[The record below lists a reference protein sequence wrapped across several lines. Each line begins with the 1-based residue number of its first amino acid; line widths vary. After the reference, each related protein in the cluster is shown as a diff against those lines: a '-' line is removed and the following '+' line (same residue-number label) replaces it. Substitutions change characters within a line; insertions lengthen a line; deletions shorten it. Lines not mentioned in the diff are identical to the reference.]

1 MKEKKRFKMPHVFVL
16 LFSIIIVLA
25 ICSYI
30 VPAGQFERVTDPKTG
45 RILVD
50 PDSFQYIEKSPIGFF
65 QLFQAVPTGMEE
77 VAQIMIFI
85 LIVGGAFSLINATGS
100 IEAGIY
106 KASKVVRGKELL
118 IIPVFVAIF
127 AFLGAT
133 IGIAEETLVFIPIGI
148 CMARVLGFDTV
159 TGASIVILGSGC
171 GLTAAFMNP
180 FTLGVAQ
187 SISEL
192 PILSGM
198 WYRIVIWVVVT
209 IVTSLFIMRYAKKVK
224 ADPSKGLI
232 ADIEEPFS
240 GESEEGIELN
250 KRHVLI
256 LAIFLLSLV
265 FLVYA
270 ISQFGWYIMEIA
282 TYFLI
287 LALVC
292 GFIGGMGPS
301 KIAETLIEGAKEVV
315 FGAII
320 VGLARGILVVMQQGM
335 ILDTIIHSLGGLIEG
350 VPPALAGVL
359 MFFVQLVVN
368 FFIPSGSG
376 QAAATMPIMVPLA
389 DMIGLSRQ
397 TAVLAYQF
405 GDGFTNQII
414 PTCSWLMVNLAVA
427 KIPYE
432 RWVKFVTP
440 IMLIWIGCAVVFL
453 VIAALMNFG
462 PF

>member
-1 MKEKKRFKMPHVFVL
+1 MKEKKRIKMPHVFVL
-16 LFSIIIVLA
+16 LFSIIILVA
-25 ICSYI
+25 VCSYI
-30 VPAGQFERVTDPKTG
+30 VPAGEFDRVVDPESG
-45 RILVD
+45 RTLVD
-50 PDSFQYIEKSPIGFF
+50 PDTFHYVEQSPIGFF
-65 QLFQAVPTGMEE
+65 QLFQSVPTGMEE
-77 VAQIMIFI
+77 VTQIMIFI
-85 LIVGGAFSLINATGS
+85 LIVGGAFSLINATGA

-106 KASKVVRGKELL
+106 KASRAVRGKE
-118 IIPVFVAIF
+118 IIVIPIFVTIF
-127 AFLGAT
+127 SFLGAT

-148 CMARVLGFDTV
+148 CMARVLGYDTV
-159 TGASIVILGSGC
+159 TGASIVILGAGC

-187 SISEL
+187 TIAEL
-192 PILSGM
+192 PMLSGM
-198 WYRIVIWVVVT
+198 TYRLIIWVTVT
-209 IVTSLFIMRYAKKVK
+209 IITSLFIMNYARKVK
-224 ADPSKGLI
+224 QDPSKGLI
-232 ADIEEPFS
+232 ADIEEPFV
-240 GESEEGIELN
+240 EKEEDIRFT
-250 KRHVLI
+250 KRHALI
-256 LAIFLLSLV
+256 LLIFLLSLI

-270 ISQFGWYIMEIA
+270 ISEFGWYIIEIA

-287 LALVC
+287 LGIAC
-292 GFIGGMGPS
+292 GLIGGMGPS
-301 KIAETLIEGAKEVV
+301 EIAERFIDGAKEVV
-315 FGAII
+315 YGAII

-335 ILDTIIHSLGGLIEG
+335 ILDTVIHALGGLIEG
-350 VPPALAGVL
+350 VPTALAGVL
-359 MFFVQLVVN
+359 MFFVQLIVN

-376 QAAATMPIMVPLA
+376 QAAATMPIMIPLA

-440 IMLIWIGCAVVFL
+440 IMLIWIASAVIFL
-453 VIAALMNFG
+453 VIASVINYG

>member
-1 MKEKKRFKMPHVFVL
+1 MVHYGNR
-16 LFSIIIVLA
+16 
-25 ICSYI
+25 YI
-30 VPAGQFERVTDPKTG
+30 F
-45 RILVD
+45 
-50 PDSFQYIEKSPIGFF
+50 
-65 QLFQAVPTGMEE
+65 
-77 VAQIMIFI
+77 
-85 LIVGGAFSLINATGS
+85 
-100 IEAGIY
+100 
-106 KASKVVRGKELL
+106 
-118 IIPVFVAIF
+118 
-127 AFLGAT
+127 
-133 IGIAEETLVFIPIGI
+133 
-148 CMARVLGFDTV
+148 
-159 TGASIVILGSGC
+159 
-171 GLTAAFMNP
+171 
-180 FTLGVAQ
+180 
-187 SISEL
+187 
-192 PILSGM
+192 
-198 WYRIVIWVVVT
+198 
-209 IVTSLFIMRYAKKVK
+209 
-224 ADPSKGLI
+224 
-232 ADIEEPFS
+232 
-240 GESEEGIELN
+240 
-250 KRHVLI
+250 
-256 LAIFLLSLV
+256 
-265 FLVYA
+265 
-270 ISQFGWYIMEIA
+270 
-282 TYFLI
+282 
-287 LALVC
+287 
-292 GFIGGMGPS
+292 